1 MRWTVRSLFLVRE
14 GRKKR
19 VRLLP
24 ATDDKVQIRIVR
36 AGRDLKTQKMTYE
49 TVETLDVIEAKPEEV
64 VQALRKFFNAG
75 GK

>member
-19 VRLLP
+19 VRLLQQ
-24 ATDDKVQIRIVR
+24 TDDKVQIRIVK
-36 AGRDLKTQKMTYE
+36 AGRDAKTQKMTYE

-64 VQALRKFFNAG
+64 VLAIRKMLT

>member
-1 MRWTVRSLFLVRE
+1 VRWTVRSLFLVRE

-19 VRLLP
+19 VRLLQQ
-24 ATDDKVQIRIVR
+24 TDDKVQIRIVK
-36 AGRDLKTQKMTYE
+36 AGRDAKTQKMTYE

-64 VQALRKFFNAG
+64 VLAIRKMLT